1 MNTDI
6 ACTSKKVTVDRRGA
20 VTEIAEIVL
29 KIFRALTFNADA
41 VLKSKDWPYLW
52 PK

>member
-1 MNTDI
+1 MNTSVAD
-6 ACTSKKVTVDRRGA
+6 TSKKMGIEGRGA
-20 VTEIAEIVL
+20 AAEIKCVIL
-29 KIFRALTFNADA
+29 KIAKALTFNADA